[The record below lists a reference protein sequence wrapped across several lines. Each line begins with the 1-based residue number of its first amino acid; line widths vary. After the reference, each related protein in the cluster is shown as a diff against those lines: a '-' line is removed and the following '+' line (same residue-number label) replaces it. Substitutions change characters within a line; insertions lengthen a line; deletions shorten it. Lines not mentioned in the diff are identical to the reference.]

1 MNETRSTHRHGRTKA
16 RLAAV
21 LCLLLVVGLLPMA
34 AFAVPAT
41 ITDAQAMYLNSATIK
56 LTPACTYKLD
66 GGQTVGPATSVT
78 TSIYGPHEL
87 ALNTIWKDMATGT
100 TQTVMTIPFFVD
112 DDVAP
117 DVTCDAAASYVMA
130 ASITVTAT
138 DNFNGSGVD
147 SLYYRVDGGNLVQ
160 VVSPAAATAAK
171 VLFARLPK
179 VAALTPPPLTTFDQT
194 PPHGDYGAC
203 GMCHEL
209 VGPGPEPTSTPAPAG
224 TKTFA
229 VTGVGSHTVEYWAQ
243 DIARNSSVHVT
254 KTFTIG
260 ADAPTQLATSLGI
273 VASRTSVPRGTRV
286 YFHGVIKPN
295 MPNGTHIGFYVRKST
310 SSVWHLV
317 STRHSFG
324 SRQWNYY
331 YHPGAAHGTYYIR
344 VKYSGNS
351 AFAASTSKTIKVIW
365 R

>member
-41 ITDAQAMYLNSATIK
+41 ITDAQTMYLNSATIT

-66 GGQTVGPATSVT
+66 AGQTVGPATSVT

-87 ALNTIWKDMATGT
+87 ALNTTWKDMATGT

-117 DVTCDAAASYVMA
+117 DVTCNAAASYVMA

-171 VLFARLPK
+171 VFFARLPK
-179 VAALTPPPLTTFDQT
+179 IAALTPPPLTTFDQT
-194 PPHGDYGAC
+194 APHGDYGAC
-203 GMCHEL
+203 GICHEL
-209 VGPGPEPTSTPAPAG
+209 AAPGPEPTSTPAPAG

-243 DIARNSSVHVT
+243 DIARNASAHVT

-260 ADAPTQLATSLGI
+260 KQSTTLTIKSDHLSTRRSHRIVLSGSLKPGLP
-273 VASRTSVPRGTRV
+273 ASTHV
-286 YFHGVIKPN
+286 VIQW
-295 MPNGTHIGFYVRKST
+295 RKSG
-310 SSVWHLV
+310 SSVWRGL
-317 STRHSFG
+317 STRHTSATGAYSFSYRATSRGVFYFRARFAG
-324 SRQWNYY
+324 S
-331 YHPGAAHGTYYIR
+331 A
-344 VKYSGNS
+344 
-351 AFAASTSKTIKVIW
+351 AFAAKTSRSVRVRVK
-365 R
+365 

>member
-41 ITDAQAMYLNSATIK
+41 VTDVQPTYLNSATIS

-66 GGQTVGPATSVT
+66 AGPTVGPATSVT
-78 TSIYGPHEL
+78 TSVYGPHVL
-87 ALNTIWKDMATGT
+87 ALNTTWKDAATGT

-117 DVTCDAAASYVMA
+117 DVTCDAAASYVMT

-160 VVSPAAATAAK
+160 VVSPASAASAK
-171 VLFARLPK
+171 LLFARLPK
-179 VAALTPPPLTTFDQT
+179 IAVITPPPLTTYDQT

-224 TKTFA
+224 TKTFV

-243 DIARNSSVHVT
+243 DIARNASAHVT
-254 KTFTIG
+254 KTFTIAKQSTTLTIKSNHSSTTRNHTIVLSG
-260 ADAPTQLATSLGI
+260 SL
-273 VASRTSVPRGTRV
+273 
-286 YFHGVIKPN
+286 KPGLPAN
-295 MPNGTHIGFYVRKST
+295 QHVVVQWRKSG
-310 SSVWHLV
+310 SSVWRGL
-317 STRHSFG
+317 STRHTSAT
-324 SRQWNYY
+324 
-331 YHPGAAHGTYYIR
+331 GAYSYSYKVTSKGKFYFRAT
-344 VKYSGNS
+344 YSGS
-351 AFAASTSKTIKVIW
+351 AAFAAKTSSSVAVNVK
-365 R
+365 